1 MTKRDL
7 LHRLKELFSSSSH
20 PHLDAGTLEDL
31 QVAIDYRFKKPELLF
46 RALSHRSYATDGK
59 DQTTGES
66 LADQASGAEAS
77 NERLEFLG
85 DAVLS
90 LVVND
95 YLYRTYPAKREGAL
109 TKMKSVIVSK
119 PILSHYAKRHRV
131 GSFVLLSENAQRSR
145 VGEAESVLA
154 DTLEAIFG
162 AVYLDGGFSS
172 ASKVIETMLLSD
184 IKDIFDNED
193 NVNYKSLLQ
202 EYIQALHKVPP
213 RYVVRSTTGPQHDKE
228 FAVEVMVHGKG
239 LASGVG
245 KTKKLAEQEAAKEAY
260 KKLLN
265 TDAIENEHP

>member
-1 MTKRDL
+1 MTKLDFFR
-7 LHRLKELFSSSSH
+7 RLKAVLSRTHSSRHDGRTLVEL
-20 PHLDAGTLEDL
+20 
-31 QVAIDYRFKKPELLF
+31 QRAIGYRFKDVDLLV
-46 RALSHRSYATDGK
+46 RALSHRSYATGDK
-59 DQTTGES
+59 DQI
-66 LADQASGAEAS
+66 ADEAS

-90 LVVND
+90 LVVNE
-95 YLYRTYPAKREGAL
+95 YLFRVYPGKREGAL

-119 PILSHYAKRHRV
+119 PILSHYAKRNRL
-131 GSFVLLSENAQRSR
+131 GSFILMSENAQRSR

-162 AVYLDGGFSS
+162 AVFLDGGFD
-172 ASKVIETMLLSD
+172 AAGKCIGRLLLVD
-184 IKDIFDNED
+184 VQDIFDNED

-213 RYVVRSTTGPQHDKE
+213 RYSVRSTTGPQHDKE
-228 FAVEVMVHGKG
+228 FVVEVGVHGTA
-239 LASGVG
+239 LATGAG

-265 TDAIENEHP
+265 TDVIENEH

>member
-1 MTKRDL
+1 MAKFDL
-7 LHRLKELFSSSSH
+7 LRWFASNLKTPSTQ
-20 PHLDAGTLEDL
+20 GTTLKNLKAL
-31 QVAIDYRFKKPELLF
+31 QRAVGYRFKNTDLLVQ
-46 RALSHRSYATDGK
+46 ALSHRSYATDGR
-59 DQTTGES
+59 DQPP
-66 LADQASGAEAS
+66 EAS

-95 YLYRTYPAKREGAL
+95 YLYRTHPDKREGAL

-119 PILSHYAKRHRV
+119 PILSHYARRNQV
-131 GSFVLLSENAQRSR
+131 GSFVLLSENAQRSG

-162 AVYLDGGFSS
+162 AVFLDGGFPA
-172 ASKVIETMLLSD
+172 ASELIRRVLLED
-184 IKDIFDNED
+184 VEGVLDNED

-228 FAVEVMVHGKG
+228 FAVEVMVHGKV
-239 LASGVG
+239 LASGAG
-245 KTKKLAEQEAAKEAY
+245 KTKKHAEQEAAKEAY

-265 TDAIENEHP
+265 ADAMEHHDP